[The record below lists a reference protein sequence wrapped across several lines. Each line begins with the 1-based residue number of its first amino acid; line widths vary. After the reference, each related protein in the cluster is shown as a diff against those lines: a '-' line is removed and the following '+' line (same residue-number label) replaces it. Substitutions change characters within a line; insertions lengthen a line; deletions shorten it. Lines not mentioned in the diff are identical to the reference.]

1 MQVLELVTFKAKT
14 GVSKEQV
21 VEINELVMEQVKKFP
36 GFIYRSLCWQQGSES
51 WLDVVYWQ
59 DQASVDAAQEK
70 FMASAVCQQLMEI
83 IDVESTKMQHADILL
98 SSCTE
103 SETCG

>member
-1 MQVLELVTFKAKT
+1 MQVLELVSFKAKS
-14 GVSKEQV
+14 GVALEQV
-21 VEINELVMEQVKKFP
+21 VELNKEVMEVVRKFD
-36 GFIYRSLCWQQGSES
+36 GFVYRSLAFQEQSQT

-59 DQASVDAAQEK
+59 DAASATAAQEK
-70 FMASAVCQQLMEI
+70 FMQSKICQQLMEVV
-83 IDVESTKMQHADILL
+83 DVESTHMQHADILL

>member
-1 MQVLELVTFKAKT
+1 MQVLELVSFKTKP
-14 GVSKEQV
+14 GVSQEQV
-21 VEINELVMEQVKKFP
+21 IELNQKVMTTVKKFE
-36 GFIYRSLCWQQGSES
+36 GFVYRSLAYQEQNKT

-59 DQASVDAAQEK
+59 DAASAKAAQEK
-70 FMASAVCQQLMEI
+70 FLASLVCQQLMAVV
-83 IDVESTKMQHADILL
+83 DLESTHMQHADIIL